1 MLFRSAFPLTG
12 VILTK
17 MDGSGKGGV
26 VLSIAEQLG
35 VPIRGVG
42 LGEGTED
49 LHDFE
54 ATAFVEALFSPE
66 DPETSLDSQG

>member
-1 MLFRSAFPLTG
+1 
-12 VILTK
+12 
-17 MDGSGKGGV
+17 V

-49 LHDFE
+49 LYDFE
-54 ATAFVEALFSPE
+54 AAAFVEALFSAE
-66 DPETSLDSQG
+66 DS